1 MGDLI
6 YSKAIKELET
16 IAADIEGDNVPV
28 DALSE
33 KVKRAAEL
41 IQSCRDMLKG
51 TGEDVKKILEGLE
64 EKTSIRTE
72 DEPF

>member
-1 MGDLI
+1 MSDLI

-16 IAADIEGDNVPV
+16 IAAEIEGDEVPV

-51 TGEDVKKILEGLE
+51 TGEEVKKVLESFLE
-64 EKTSIRTE
+64 DKEGTDQGS
-72 DEPF
+72 